1 MKTHRKH
8 VGPYQFPNRFSK
20 AASDIAA
27 HRVAGVRRLY
37 LRLRSM
43 RRLLMVALALTPFV
57 APMKWLNAQS
67 YRVVPLEQCVF
78 RPGNSPQW
86 ADPSLD
92 QTQWKPYTTWK
103 LTPDES
109 SLWVRCHVA
118 AAMQQSLSH
127 PALQV
132 RVNAGY
138 QIFLNGKPIG
148 ASGNL
153 RTGQY
158 SEDSARTFATASSD
172 RATLSSYNNVIA
184 VHAVYGNLYESDTIR
199 LLMGEQQ
206 SLSERRDALVLAAIK
221 RHLFFVIIFGI
232 VGLTGFMVFGL
243 FLNDRSRLEFLLLAT
258 ACWCVAIFRI
268 AGACVDIGVP
278 FSSATYGVFVAI
290 GQASLVVV
298 QPWFMFRLAGRPV
311 PWFTRA
317 AALLGLLV
325 PLEHVSAFLPAAA
338 SLQLQAGLA
347 PINAKLIPCVVL
359 VSLSPFFAFWP
370 LVRNRRSAWSEMRA
384 VAICCMAWGTADA
397 VFFTGVFLVSNTS
410 LHAAFDRYW
419 EDPLLEVRV
428 FTTVTAVIALMALLF
443 RSQRVV
449 AQERSLLAGEMQAAR
464 EIQGL
469 LVDST
474 LQVAPGLRIEA
485 VFRPARAVGG
495 DFYRCR
501 LLPDGTQ
508 RVLLGDVSGKGAAAA
523 MTAAMLLGAAEGH
536 DNDSPSTLLGH
547 LNHVFKHSGLG
558 GFATCLCL
566 DVRAEGRATF
576 ANAGQLAPYRNG
588 EELRCDP
595 GLPLGILET
604 IAYSETTL
612 RLALGE
618 QLTLLSD
625 GVLEARNTSGELF
638 GFDRTAAISTQ
649 SAETIA
655 RAAQAFGQDDDITVL
670 TLKRLVM
677 A

>member
-1 MKTHRKH
+1 
-8 VGPYQFPNRFSK
+8 
-20 AASDIAA
+20 
-27 HRVAGVRRLY
+27 
-37 LRLRSM
+37 M
-43 RRLLMVALALTPFV
+43 RRPLMVALALTPFL
-57 APMKWLNAQS
+57 APMSWLNAQS
-67 YRVVPLEQCVF
+67 YHLVAPGQCIF
-78 RPGNSPQW
+78 RAGDNPRW

-92 QTQWKPYTTWK
+92 QSQWKPYETWK
-103 LTPDES
+103 LTQDEP
-109 SLWVRCHVA
+109 SLWVRCHIA
-118 AAMQQSLSH
+118 GATLQSLSH

-132 RVNAGY
+132 SASAGY
-138 QIFLNGKPIG
+138 ELFLEGTSIG

-153 RTGQY
+153 RTGQF
-158 SEDSARTFATASSD
+158 SEARAQTFAVAS
-172 RATLSSYNNVIA
+172 RNNATSSGDNNVIA
-184 VHAVYGNLYESDTIR
+184 VHAVYGDLDASDPIE
-199 LLMGEQQ
+199 LFVGEQR
-206 SLSERRDALVLAAIK
+206 SLGERYDALVLGAIK
-221 RHLFFVIIFGI
+221 KYSFFVIIFGI
-232 VGLTGFMVFGL
+232 VGLTGCVVFGL
-243 FLNDRSRLEFLLLAT
+243 YLNDRSRLEFLLLAI

-268 AGACVDIGVP
+268 AGACTSFGVP
-278 FSSATYGVFVAI
+278 FSSVTYLVIVAI

-317 AALLGLLV
+317 AALLGLLT

-338 SLQLQAGLA
+338 SLHLQAGFA
-347 PINAKLIPCVVL
+347 PIYEKLGLCTVL
-359 VSLSPFFAFWP
+359 ISLSPFFAFAP
-370 LVRNRRSAWSEMRA
+370 LFRNRTSSGSEMRA

-397 VFFTGVFLVSNTS
+397 VFFTGVFLADNTS
-410 LHAAFDRYW
+410 LQAAFHRYW
-419 EDPLLEVRV
+419 EDPLLEARV
-428 FTTVTAVIALMALLF
+428 FTTVTAVIALLALLF
-443 RSQRVV
+443 RSQRAV
-449 AQERSLLAGEMQAAR
+449 AQERALLAGEMQAAR

-469 LVDST
+469 LVNST
-474 LQVAPGLRIEA
+474 VQVARGLTMEA
-485 VFRPARAVGG
+485 VFHPAREVGG

-508 RVLLGDVSGKGAAAA
+508 RILLGDVSGKGAAAA
-523 MTAAMLLGAAEGH
+523 MTAAMLLGATESH

-566 DVRAEGRATF
+566 DVRADGQATF

-588 EELRCDP
+588 KELQCDP

-604 IAYSETTL
+604 VSYSETTL
-612 RLALGE
+612 QLAPGD

-625 GVLEARNTSGELF
+625 GILEARSASGELF

-670 TLKRLVM
+670 TLSRL
-677 A
+677 